1 MKNKIKRIASACLAS
16 VICLPLLGTA
26 IMPSYEVKY
35 KTAVAIAKT
44 TTQNYDTVKFE
55 KVTGNVDVTDVVL
68 SNLSSQVLQASGLSK
83 QYEDKTATV
92 IVSLD
97 SPAIV
102 DYVPENYTVA
112 EYLATG
118 AGQNKLTSIR
128 VMQEKLLK
136 DISALN
142 IDYKVVDYYDTVV
155 NAVAIEVNTSALA
168 TIKSVK
174 SVASTVVSETYAYP
188 EAITESSS
196 NGAQRNPSNVY
207 ATGIYDTSNCEY
219 DGSGMTVAVLD
230 TGLDYTHEAYQKLP
244 NNATLGLTI
253 DEVKAGL
260 SGFTATERSAQKGET
275 LQASDLYVSD
285 KIPFA
290 YDYADDDADV
300 YPSYSQHGAHVA
312 GIIGGQADSY
322 TDKNGE
328 LVLDEEGNPRIFKGS
343 APEAQLVICKVFTDD
358 LDDKDIGGATSEDII
373 AALEDCVKL
382 GVDVINMSLGTSAG
396 FSTIYIDGDSE
407 GALLNAIYSNIKAQG
422 ISLMCAA
429 SNDYS
434 SGYGGNYGTN
444 LRSNPDSGTVGSP
457 STFVGAMSVAS
468 INGIE
473 APYMVANA
481 SATKSGDAIFYE
493 EATDA
498 NYVEKNFSQEMLGN
512 ETSKKFKYVV
522 VPGVGREID
531 YTTTVKAK
539 LANKEQGEKVI
550 AVVKRG
556 TNSFQEKVEIAMKYA
571 DAIIIYNNVAGL
583 VRMNLGDIVNPIPAV
598 SVSIDAGTALV
609 QGATSSVGYIEI
621 NKSYSAGPFMNDY
634 SSWGSTPDLK
644 LKPDV
649 TAHGGDITS
658 TVAGGYDEMSGTS
671 MATPN
676 LAGLTALVRSYVQD
690 LYPEYNPVQVT
701 TLTNQLLMSTAETV
715 YTEIG
720 LPYSPRKQGAGLATM
735 TNIFSTSAYL
745 YTIEGVNNG
754 AEDNRPKIELGA
766 FEKEDG
772 AQTYSFDLNFF
783 VKNFK
788 DKDVSFSLKS
798 MFFTETLAIGGL
810 AVAEKAYML
819 NGSPVWEV
827 NGAQK
832 REGDEITVS
841 TGETTAVK
849 VTLTLSKEDIKY
861 ITDSFPN
868 GMFVEGFIKLD
879 SLTEGQCDLNLPYMG
894 FYGDWESAPMLDYDC
909 YEIAEFE
916 KDTSTN
922 DDEKP
927 KASVWATQ
935 AFASYYNNKYV
946 VPMGGYAYL
955 QDENADQIY
964 TDKDYAAIS
973 CYNEYYGEGSYDNYM
988 TTTGIKALYV
998 GLLRNAE
1005 LVTYDIY
1012 NVDTGEMIMQKEAY
1026 RVGKAYAA
1034 GGRATPGNVRMEYT
1048 PEDLGLV
1055 ANGKYQIDFK
1065 FYFNHEDKDNIEKQN
1080 DDNTFSMT
1088 FYVDYEAPIMLDSR
1102 IKYRDYEENNKIKQK
1117 VYLEVDVYDNHYPQ
1131 SLMLCYSEN
1140 DEVTDEL
1147 KLMLATEYVTP
1158 IYNPKKNGTTTVSID
1173 ITDFY
1178 EKYKNRLYI
1187 QIDDYAL
1194 NHNVYSISFAMSNA
1208 NENVM
1213 PDTFEIAGYG
1223 DINIGINQ
1231 TATISLNYKGN
1242 AHLANFIWTSS
1253 NPEVASVRNGEV
1265 VGISVGETVITVQN
1279 NKGVRKSVKVVV
1291 SDTQQGNLML
1301 DKMSFGVIETYNG
1314 NIEKAQGGVEVKAG
1328 DNFKLDLVLEPWYY
1342 PQELLTLK
1350 WSTTNP
1356 DIATVDQNGN
1366 VETKDKRGTAVIKA
1380 TIMRDGVETAY
1391 STSVTLYVQ
1400 EPFTLSSMTLTRYD
1414 GKGDENG
1421 VVVIPNDKNVMYIG
1435 QNAFKDNLDITA
1447 VVIPRTVVNIEE
1459 HAFWG
1464 CKNLKYIYFVGEE
1477 AEDIPSSDLTLIY
1490 RNAFEGCTSLEM
1502 IDFTNVRKVTLDKMA
1517 FAGCTSLKEIK
1528 KMSAVCKMDDMAFDG
1543 CTKLTNADLS
1553 GLHTSGMAVFRNCT
1567 SLNNVITD
1575 KFTVLGKYM
1584 FSGCSSLTE
1593 ITLNSGFIP
1602 DNAFERCGN
1611 LSTVNFGNANA
1622 VDKNIEFTI
1631 GANAFN
1637 SCISLENV
1645 NFNGYKVLK
1654 IGDGAFANC
1663 EILTQIT
1670 IPDNYVEM
1678 GYDVFKNSPVTVSYA
1693 NGNEIVGGAVYNGT
1707 VLIKAPEAIDE
1718 TFTLRAGTTE
1728 IAPYAFAYTTFNNV
1742 ATFVLDDTVTKIGK
1756 GAFMNANVKEIV
1768 LGQITDIP
1776 EYAFYDSKIERV
1788 YIGKNITSI
1797 GAYAFDSC
1805 ENLALV
1811 EFTEIDDSNLV
1822 FVGSNAFAETAITSI
1837 VMPNG
1842 KNGFIMGDLVFAHCE
1857 NLETV
1862 NLPSV
1867 TGMGYNTFLNT
1878 PALTQV
1884 IFGNSS
1890 TTSGMYTFS
1899 AVSAFD
1905 YYERNVYDVNVTSV
1919 DFGSCTTIGIFAF
1932 YRANIESF
1940 DFSGITEIGNGAFMI
1955 CSSLTTLTNTD
1966 EVEKIG
1972 MSAFKDCER
1981 LSAFDF
1987 ENVKYIGHSAFAI
2000 ENENA
2005 EQKYR
2010 TLTLGESVEYVGG
2023 YAFFGT
2029 KVKTVEISGE
2039 NLAYVGEASFANAS
2053 NLTAINVT
2061 AQNGNFFSENG
2072 VLYRNVYDVINNE
2085 VKYELV
2091 SYPTAK
2097 KSPIVDN
2104 KRTYNVKEGTIAILS
2119 YAFVMLDDGVIDN
2132 DDDGVIDN
2140 IVLPYSVKTIGD
2152 SAFYMSGIEK
2162 YRFESINAPILLS
2175 AERDNG
2181 VESFHSLY
2189 SRNFENHILLH
2200 ADKIIADAQKSTLII
2215 EYPSNGIGYDNWTY
2229 STYFGAKFMIG
2240 TLMTDTIRSLKS
2252 TIESWDVDVVKSWI
2266 NLDVND
2272 ENKEMVK
2279 AFAEEVKS
2287 AHFTY
2292 NNNKSDSA
2300 QMEFL
2305 GADNVAKIFEIET
2318 ELKSVKTKF
2327 SLAPKATSL
2336 TVSTDSTHKED
2347 YIEGETF
2354 DKTGL
2359 VLTVVY
2365 DDYSTETADISRLTI
2380 PTTALTIYNR
2390 YVTVSGYGV
2399 SVRVKVNV
2407 TESMQE
2413 PETPNEPE
2421 NPDIESGDNTT
2432 DESSCA
2438 SKAGEILLLISTLCA
2453 LAFVSKKGIMG

>member
-1 MKNKIKRIASACLAS
+1 MKNKFKRITTACLAS
-16 VICLPLLGTA
+16 IMCLPLVGSATIPNFTNA
-26 IMPSYEVKY
+26 T
-35 KTAVAIAKT
+35 KTAYASNGSAVT
-44 TTQNYDTVKFE
+44 TSYDTVKFE
-55 KVTGNVDVTDVVL
+55 KVTGNVDVTSVVL
-68 SNLSSQVLQASGLSK
+68 NNLSNQVLEASGLT
-83 QYEDKTATV
+83 KTYDGKTTTV

-112 EYLATG
+112 QYIASP
-118 AGQNKLTSIR
+118 AGQNKLTAIR
-128 VMQEKLLK
+128 SMQEKLLK
-136 DISALN
+136 DISALD

-168 TIKSVK
+168 SIKTVK

-188 EAITESSS
+188 ETVATSSS
-196 NGAQRNPSNVY
+196 NGGAQRNPSNVY
-207 ATGIYDTSNCEY
+207 ETGIYDTSDCEY

-230 TGLDYTHEAYQKLP
+230 TGLDYTHEAYQKMP

-253 DEVKAGL
+253 SEVQSGL
-260 SGFTATERSAQKGET
+260 AGFTATARSAQKGET
-275 LQASDLYVSD
+275 LEASDLYVSD
-285 KIPFA
+285 KVPFA

-312 GIIGGQADSY
+312 GIIGGQAESY
-322 TDKNGE
+322 TNKDGE
-328 LVLDEEGNPRIFKGS
+328 LVVDENGDPKVFRGS

-407 GALLNAIYSNIKAQG
+407 GALLNEIYTSIKEQG

-434 SGYGGNYGTN
+434 SGYGSNYGTN

-481 SATKSGDAIFYE
+481 SATKEGDAIFYE

-498 NYVEKNFSQEMLGN
+498 NYVEKNFAQEMLGN
-512 ETSKKFKYVV
+512 ETSKTFKYVV
-522 VPGVGREID
+522 IPGVGREID
-531 YTTTVKAK
+531 YTTTIKAK
-539 LANKEQGEKVI
+539 LADKKAGEKVI

-556 TNSFQEKVEIAMKYA
+556 TNTFQEKVEIAMKYA

-583 VRMNLGDIVNPIPAV
+583 VRMNLGDIVDPIPAV
-598 SVSIDAGTALV
+598 SVSIDAGTALA
-609 QGATSSVGYIEI
+609 QGAKSNVGYIEI

-649 TAHGGDITS
+649 TSHGGDITS

-690 LYPEYNPVQVT
+690 LYPDYTPVQVT

-735 TNIFSTSAYL
+735 NNIFSTSAYL

-766 FEKEDG
+766 FEKESG
-772 AQTYSFDLNFF
+772 SQTYSFDLNFF

-798 MFFTETLAIGGL
+798 MLFTETLAIGGL

-819 NGSPVWEV
+819 DGSPVWEV
-827 NGAQK
+827 NGAVK
-832 REGDEITVS
+832 NEGDEITVNA
-841 TGETTAVK
+841 GQTATIK
-849 VTLTLSKEDIKY
+849 VNLTLSKNDIKY
-861 ITDSFPN
+861 ITESFPN

-894 FYGDWESAPMLDYDC
+894 FYGDWEAAPMLDYDC

-935 AFASYYNNKYV
+935 VFASYYNNKYV

-964 TDKDYAAIS
+964 TDRDYAAIS
-973 CYNEYYGEGSYDNYM
+973 CFNEYYGEGSADNYM
-988 TTTGIKALYV
+988 TTTGLKALYV

-1012 NVDTGEMIMQKEAY
+1012 NVDTGEVVIQKEAY

-1034 GGRATPGNVRMEYT
+1034 GGRATPGNVRLEYT
-1048 PEDLGLV
+1048 PEELGLV
-1055 ANGKYQIDFK
+1055 ANGKYQMDFK
-1065 FYFNHEDKDNIEKQN
+1065 FYFNHEDADNPEKQN
-1080 DDNTFSMT
+1080 EENTFSMT
-1088 FYVDYEAPIMLDSR
+1088 FYIDYEAPIMLDSR
-1102 IKYRDYEENNKIKQK
+1102 IKYRDYEENNKTKQK

-1131 SLMLCYSEN
+1131 SLMLCYAEN
-1140 DEVTDEL
+1140 DEVTEEL
-1147 KLMLATEYVTP
+1147 ELMLATEYVTP

-1194 NHNVYSISFAMSNA
+1194 NHNVYSINFMMSNS

-1213 PDTFEIAGYG
+1213 PDTFEIAGNG
-1223 DINIGINQ
+1223 NVNIGINQ
-1231 TATISLNYKGN
+1231 TATINLNYEGH

-1265 VGISVGETVITVQN
+1265 IGLSAGETIITVQN
-1279 NKGVRKSVKVVV
+1279 NKGVRKNVTVVV
-1291 SDTQQGNLML
+1291 SDTQQGNLTL
-1301 DKMSFGVIETYNG
+1301 DKMSFGVIETYG
-1314 NIEKAQGGVEVKAG
+1314 GSIEKAQGGVEVKAG
-1328 DNFKLDLVLEPWYY
+1328 DSFKLDLVLEPWYY

-1350 WSTTNP
+1350 WTSTNP
-1356 DIATVDQNGN
+1356 SVATVDQNGN

-1380 TIMRDGVETAY
+1380 TILKDGVETAY

-1459 HAFWG
+1459 NAFLG
-1464 CKNLKYIYFVGEE
+1464 CSNLKYVYFVSEE

-1490 RNAFEGCTSLEM
+1490 RNAFSGCTSLEM
-1502 IDFTNVRKVTLDKMA
+1502 IDLTNVRKVTFDKMA
-1517 FAGCTSLKEIK
+1517 LYGCSGLKEIK
-1528 KMSAVCKMDDMAFDG
+1528 KMSAVCKMDDMALYG
-1543 CTKLTNADLS
+1543 CSSLKSADIT
-1553 GLHTSGMAVFRNCT
+1553 GLHTSGQAVFGNCT
-1567 SLNNVITD
+1567 SLESVITD
-1575 KFTVLGKYM
+1575 KYTVLGKRM
-1584 FSGCSSLTE
+1584 FSGCISLRE
-1593 ITLNSGFIP
+1593 VTLNSALVP
-1602 DNAFERCGN
+1602 DNAFEGCGN
-1611 LSTVNFGNANA
+1611 LNTVNFGNANA
-1622 VDKNIEFTI
+1622 SEKNIEFTI

-1637 SCISLENV
+1637 SCFSLENV
-1645 NFNGYKVLK
+1645 NFNGYNVLK

-1663 EILTQIT
+1663 EILTEIT
-1670 IPDNYVEM
+1670 IPSNYVLM
-1678 GYDVFKNSPVTVSYA
+1678 GYDVFKNTPVTVSYA
-1693 NGNEIVGGAVYNGT
+1693 NGNELVDGAVYNGT
-1707 VLIKAPEAIDE
+1707 VLIKAPDVIDSS
-1718 TFTLRAGTTE
+1718 FTIRAGTTE

-1742 ATFVLDDTVTKIGK
+1742 ESFTIPSTIAKIGK
-1756 GAFMNANVKEIV
+1756 GAFINVKAKEIV
-1768 LGQITDIP
+1768 LGNITEIS
-1776 EYAFYDSKIERV
+1776 EYAFYNSSIERV

-1797 GAYAFDSC
+1797 GAYAFASC
-1805 ENLALV
+1805 GKLALI
-1811 EFTEIDDSNLV
+1811 EFVGLNDSLLSY
-1822 FVGSNAFAETAITSI
+1822 VGSNAFAGTAITSI
-1837 VMPNG
+1837 EMPEG

-1857 NLETV
+1857 KLETV
-1862 NLPSV
+1862 ILPSL

-1878 PALTQV
+1878 PVLTQV
-1884 IFGNSS
+1884 VFGENS
-1890 TTSGMYTFS
+1890 TTSGAYTFS
-1899 AVSAFD
+1899 AVSVYD
-1905 YYERNVYDVNVTSV
+1905 YYDRNVYDVNITSV
-1919 DFGSCTTIGIFAF
+1919 DFGANTVIGIFAF
-1932 YRANIESF
+1932 YKARIASF
-1940 DFSGITEIGNGAFMI
+1940 DFSGITEIGDGAFMN
-1955 CSSLTTLTNTD
+1955 CTNLATLTNTD
-1966 EVEKIG
+1966 GIEIIG
-1972 MSAFKDCER
+1972 VSAFKGCDK
-1981 LSAFDF
+1981 LGAFDF
-1987 ENVKYIGHSAFAI
+1987 ESVKYIGHSAFAI

-2005 EQKYR
+2005 QQKFE
-2010 TLTLGESVEYVGG
+2010 TLTLGSNVEYVGG

-2029 KVKTVEISGE
+2029 KVKTVSIAGD
-2039 NLAYVGEASFANAS
+2039 NLAFVGEAAFANAT

-2061 AQNGNFFSENG
+2061 ATDSVFFSENG
-2072 VLYRNVYDVINNE
+2072 VLYRNVYDVINNK
-2085 VKYELV
+2085 VNYELV

-2097 KSPIVDN
+2097 KASLVDN
-2104 KRTYNVKEGTIAILS
+2104 KRVYEVKEGTTSVLS
-2119 YAFVMLDDGVIDN
+2119 YAFVMLES
-2132 DDDGVIDN
+2132 GVIDN
-2140 IVLPYSVKTIGD
+2140 IVLPYSIKTIGD
-2152 SAFYMSGIEK
+2152 SAFYMSGIKK
-2162 YRFESINAPILLS
+2162 YRFESINAPVLLS
-2175 AERDNG
+2175 DARDNG

-2189 SRNFENHILLH
+2189 SRNFENHIIQH
-2200 ADKIIADAQKSTLII
+2200 ADKVIAEAVKSTLVI
-2215 EYPSNGIGYDNWTY
+2215 EYPSNGVGYDNWTY
-2229 STYFGAKFMIG
+2229 STYFGFKVTLG
-2240 TLMTDTIRSLKS
+2240 TFMTDTIRALKE
-2252 TIESWDVDVVKSWI
+2252 TIESWNVETVRGWL

-2272 ENKEMVK
+2272 DNKAIVK
-2279 AFAEEVKS
+2279 AFADEVKS

-2292 NNNKSDSA
+2292 NNNKSDSE
-2300 QMEFL
+2300 QMAFL
-2305 GADNVAKIFEIET
+2305 GEDNVAKIFEIES
-2318 ELKSVKTKF
+2318 ELKAVKTKF
-2327 SLAPKATSL
+2327 AISVKATSL
-2336 TVSTDSTHKED
+2336 TIDSTSTHREN
-2347 YIEGETF
+2347 YVEGESF
-2354 DKTGL
+2354 DATGL

-2365 DDYSTETADISRLTI
+2365 DDYSTETANIANLTI
-2380 PTTALTIYNR
+2380 PTTPLTVYNR

-2399 SVRVKVNV
+2399 NVRVKVNV
-2407 TESMQE
+2407 TEQAQQPDE
-2413 PETPNEPE
+2413 PETDET
-2421 NPDIESGDNTT
+2421 PDIESGDNSN
-2432 DESSCA
+2432 DSGCA
-2438 SKAGEILLLISTLCA
+2438 SKVGEILLLISSLCA
-2453 LAFVSKKGIMG
+2453 LAFVGKKGIIG